1 MSAAHRSLARLPREI
16 FENLI
21 VVRNNN
27 ATTNKMLLL
36 SSAQEKAEEEQQE
49 EDYNDYNEED
59 FNGDIASDHRIDAA
73 ILLRQAIS
81 QKLKAI
87 PPSKQMPHRRKSLR
101 QQAAAAAAATAVGAS
116 VASDSNTAVV
126 GTTTIT
132 TTTNSN
138 NNAATTLFE
147 SVQTVGPLLF
157 MSKTALLRAL
167 DPLLTYGTFFHSFI
181 LCRWCSFF
189 LPCLDWRI

>member
-1 MSAAHRSLARLPREI
+1 MSAAHRSLARLPLEI

-36 SSAQEKAEEEQQE
+36 SSAQEKAEEED
-49 EDYNDYNEED
+49 EDFNDYNEED

-73 ILLRQAIS
+73 ILLRQAIC

-101 QQAAAAAAATAVGAS
+101 QQAAAATAAGAS
-116 VASDSNTAVV
+116 AASDSNTAVV

-132 TTTNSN
+132 TTNSN
-138 NNAATTLFE
+138 NNATTTLFE

-167 DPLLTYGTFFHSFI
+167 DPLLTYGTFIHSFFADDV
-181 LCRWCSFF
+181 LF
-189 LPCLDWRI
+189 LSSLDWRI